1 MSLRVD
7 SDKMSTEDIRRAKIR
22 LSDEDVKRVKKFQK
36 KRGFSRDRAYG
47 ELIKIGLQT
56 VEELPELEE

>member
-1 MSLRVD
+1 MI
-7 SDKMSTEDIRRAKIR
+7 EDQKIRRAKIR
-22 LSDEDVKRVKKFQK
+22 ISEEDLERVKVFQK
-36 KRGFSRDRAYG
+36 EKGYSRDRAYG